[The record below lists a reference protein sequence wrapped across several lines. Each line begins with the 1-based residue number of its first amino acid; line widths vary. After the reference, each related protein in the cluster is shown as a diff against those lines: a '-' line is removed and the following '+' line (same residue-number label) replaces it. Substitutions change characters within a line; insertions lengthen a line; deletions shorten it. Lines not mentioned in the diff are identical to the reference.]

1 MVEVKEEYKKQYQTL
16 LADDIKKNY
25 EGNLEKIL
33 LGLIKG
39 GPIPSMMRPFFH
51 FLYRVRLNAG
61 KIDMPQISS
70 SQILSNF

>member
-39 GPIPSMMRPFFH
+39 GSIPSMMRALFH
-51 FLYRVRLNAG
+51 FLYPHTIDDLP
-61 KIDMPQISS
+61 KISLP
-70 SQILSNF
+70 QILSNF